1 MKITMETGLVCT
13 TGFWKERLRI
23 LEEDIPEEGYDPD
36 DFSEFGFGFMENET
50 DAFSDEDHERWADML
65 SKANKSVD
73 NCMAMSVVSRFTPHC
88 FLHGDC
94 NIFAQYLH
102 KKYGYRVEA
111 VFEDCGDGEKP
122 KLVHMYCKY
131 EPEPGYKVYVD
142 VRGKCNDF
150 DLFMKEFYDNG
161 LWGNDNYTVI
171 REYDDIPED
180 CRTDEED
187 LWRLEAAEKTD
198 AVYGYYD
205 PYAG

>member
-1 MKITMETGLVCT
+1 MKTGLVYT

-23 LEEDIPEEGYDPD
+23 LKEDMLEEEYDPD

-50 DAFSDEDHERWADML
+50 DAFSDEDHEKWTGML
-65 SKANKSVD
+65 SEANKSID
-73 NCMAMSVVSRFTPHC
+73 NSMAMLVVNRFNPHR

-102 KKYGYRVEA
+102 KRYGYKVEA

-131 EPEPGYKVYVD
+131 EPEPDYTIYVD

-150 DLFMKEFYDNG
+150 DLFMKEFYDSA
-161 LWGNDNYTVI
+161 LWGNDDYTVI
-171 REYDDIPED
+171 REYDEFPKDF
-180 CRTDEED
+180 RTSEED
-187 LWRLEAAEKTD
+187 QWRLEAAEKID
-198 AVYGYYD
+198 MGYGYYA
-205 PYAG
+205 PCAG